1 MKRLLA
7 VLMVCLV
14 VVGCS
19 SVPIAPKKDYT
30 TTAIKADPKVVYTT
44 SFKEDIYDDDLMEIW
59 EKAILN
65 KDNFR
70 FLDFIS
76 WEHYPEMERVDG
88 HDKDLY
94 TINSKYL
101 YDKKV
106 YGNRMLIRFTGP
118 GRYEI
123 VRYTNYWTGN

>member
-7 VLMVCLV
+7 VLLV
-14 VVGCS
+14 AVMVGCS
-19 SVPIAPKKDYT
+19 PAPVVAKNYDT
-30 TTAIKADPKVVYTT
+30 TTAIKAAPKVVYTT
-44 SFKEDIYDDDLMEIW
+44 SYKEDIYDDDLMEIW
-59 EKAILN
+59 KKAILN

-76 WEHYPEMERVDG
+76 WEHYPETEKVDR

>member
-7 VLMVCLV
+7 VLLV
-14 VVGCS
+14 AVMVGCS
-19 SVPIAPKKDYT
+19 PAPVVAKNYDT

-59 EKAILN
+59 KKAILN

-76 WEHYPEMERVDG
+76 WEHYPETEKVDG

-106 YGNRMLIRFTGP
+106 YGNRMLIRFIGP

-123 VRYTNYWTGN
+123 VRYANYWTGN

>member
-7 VLMVCLV
+7 VLLV
-14 VVGCS
+14 AVMVGCS
-19 SVPIAPKKDYT
+19 PAPVVAKNYDT
-30 TTAIKADPKVVYTT
+30 TTAIKAAPKVVYTT
-44 SFKEDIYDDDLMEIW
+44 SYKEDIYDDDLMEIW
-59 EKAILN
+59 KKAILN

-76 WEHYPEMERVDG
+76 WEHYPETEKVDG

-123 VRYTNYWTGN
+123 VRYTNYRTGN

>member
-7 VLMVCLV
+7 VLLV
-14 VVGCS
+14 AVMVGCS
-19 SVPIAPKKDYT
+19 PAPVVAKNYDT
-30 TTAIKADPKVVYTT
+30 TTAIKAAPKVVYTT
-44 SFKEDIYDDDLMEIW
+44 SYKEDIYDDDLMEIW
-59 EKAILN
+59 KKAILN

-76 WEHYPEMERVDG
+76 WEHYPETEKVDR

-106 YGNRMLIRFTGP
+106 YGNRMLIHFIGP

>member
-7 VLMVCLV
+7 VLMVAV
-14 VVGCS
+14 MVGCS
-19 SVPIAPKKDYT
+19 PAPVVAKNYDT
-30 TTAIKADPKVVYTT
+30 TTAIKAAPKVVYTT
-44 SFKEDIYDDDLMEIW
+44 SYKEDIYDDDLMEIW

-76 WEHYPEMERVDG
+76 WEHYPETEKVDG

-106 YGNRMLIRFTGP
+106 YGNRMLVHFIGP

-123 VRYTNYWTGN
+123 VRYANYWTGN

>member
-7 VLMVCLV
+7 VLLV
-14 VVGCS
+14 AVMVGCS
-19 SVPIAPKKDYT
+19 PAPVVAKNYDT
-30 TTAIKADPKVVYTT
+30 TTAIKAAPKVVYTT
-44 SFKEDIYDDDLMEIW
+44 SYKEDIYDDDLMEIW
-59 EKAILN
+59 KKAILN

-76 WEHYPEMERVDG
+76 WEHYPETEKVDG

>member
-7 VLMVCLV
+7 VLLV
-14 VVGCS
+14 AVMVGCS
-19 SVPIAPKKDYT
+19 PAPVVAKNYDT
-30 TTAIKADPKVVYTT
+30 TTAIKAAPKVVYTT
-44 SFKEDIYDDDLMEIW
+44 SYKEDIYDDDLMEIW
-59 EKAILN
+59 KKAILN

-76 WEHYPEMERVDG
+76 WEHYPETEKVDR

-123 VRYTNYWTGN
+123 VRYTNYRTGN